1 MWIRLSTSQRRFELL
16 LWSLFLVF
24 KGLVSYRHVTF
35 ICEVEEC
42 KRVVI
47 GCFSRTLAPVFV
59 WARKTTV
66 CRKVYKV
73 NGLVLLTH

>member
-16 LWSLFLVF
+16 LWFLVF

-42 KRVVI
+42 KRVVS
-47 GCFSRTLAPVFV
+47 GCFSRTLVPVFV

>member
-16 LWSLFLVF
+16 LWFLVF

-42 KRVVI
+42 KRVVS
-47 GCFSRTLAPVFV
+47 GCFSRTLVPVF
-59 WARKTTV
+59 
-66 CRKVYKV
+66 
-73 NGLVLLTH
+73 GLERQLFAEKYIK

>member
-16 LWSLFLVF
+16 LWFLVF

-42 KRVVI
+42 KRVVS
-47 GCFSRTLAPVFV
+47 GCFSRTLVPVFV
-59 WARKTTV
+59 WARKTTLQ
-66 CRKVYKV
+66 KSI
-73 NGLVLLTH
+73 